1 MPCEAA
7 IMVAEVAFS
16 YAKAEQ
22 DQVHDSVDTNELSNK
37 KHGTNKA
44 EEAKYLTLNKKL
56 RNTTLKFV

>member
-1 MPCEAA
+1 
-7 IMVAEVAFS
+7 MVAEVAFS